1 MNPRILR
8 AYAKAEELRRQQVD
22 ADAWLNNLYNL
33 HAIQVALDK
42 GFNGKKSKLEYPD
55 RPFSDKE
62 TTSSHVRIGEK
73 TIVDEENPENTIM
86 SREDQ
91 KKVDYLFAQLGV
103 MKANWEIENN
113 MKNQADSVS

>member
-1 MNPRILR
+1 MTPKILR
-8 AYAKAEELRRQQVD
+8 AYVKADDMRRKQNDQEL
-22 ADAWLNNLYNL
+22 WLNNVYNL
-33 HAIQVALDK
+33 RAIQVALDK
-42 GFNGKKSKLEYPD
+42 GFNKGKGKVEYPE
-55 RPFSDKE
+55 RPFSDE

-91 KKVDYLFAQLGV
+91 KKVNYLFAQLGV

-113 MKNQADSVS
+113 IKKQADSVS

>member
-1 MNPRILR
+1 M
-8 AYAKAEELRRQQVD
+8 
-22 ADAWLNNLYNL
+22 
-33 HAIQVALDK
+33 
-42 GFNGKKSKLEYPD
+42 
-55 RPFSDKE
+55 
-62 TTSSHVRIGEK
+62 
-73 TIVDEENPENTIM
+73 DEENPENTIM

>member
-1 MNPRILR
+1 MNPKILR
-8 AYAKAEELRRQQVD
+8 AYVKADELRRKQ
-22 ADAWLNNLYNL
+22 ADQDLWLNNLYNL

-55 RPFSDKE
+55 RPFSEKE
-62 TTSSHVRIGEK
+62 TSSHVRIGEK

-91 KKVDYLFAQLGV
+91 KKVNYLFAQLGV

-113 MKNQADSVS
+113 MKKQADSVS